1 MSFQLSLENCQ
12 EYKVPKVSNY
22 VPTHTE
28 CIHVQKHEIAL
39 IILQGHFYAIS
50 GTLIFG
56 SAITFV
62 ACFKPIV
69 KVWSRFRIFA
79 KI

>member
-1 MSFQLSLENCQ
+1 M
-12 EYKVPKVSNY
+12 PKVSNY

-39 IILQGHFYAIS
+39 IILQGRVYAIS
-50 GTLIFG
+50 GTLIFA

-62 ACFKPIV
+62 ACFKSIV
-69 KVWSRFRIFA
+69 KVWSHFRIFA
-79 KI
+79 KM